1 MKFVEISILV
11 VLKCKTNSVI
21 YGADKLNNDKTRI
34 ALDIP
39 LELYLDRNWRD
50 PRVSSLLVDKRK
62 LDIKAQFIP
71 WK

>member
-39 LELYLDRNWRD
+39 LELYLDRN
-50 PRVSSLLVDKRK
+50 
-62 LDIKAQFIP
+62 
-71 WK
+71 